1 MYNQLIILNFTHQ
14 NQAGFGLY
22 FKRDSIFYLPIKSFK
37 NAIWIDEMRFWW
49 IVDNQESRFFL
60 RNLFEQLE
68 NVQYFIRIG
77 KRNYPLPIWYGKIP
91 VLQYLDVIGPNTRLE
106 IIKLIEWMQHKRYS
120 KVTIDN
126 YYNTLCGFLRFF
138 AVKNLNDITHEDLI
152 RYNREYIIDRNLS
165 SSFQNTLASALKL
178 LLNIS
183 ENKSF
188 NPDTIERPRREHR
201 LPNVLSKEE
210 VKLIINALKNNKHR
224 LMLKIIYACGLRAGE
239 LISLKPNDIHGDREI
254 LHIKNAKGKKDRVVP
269 IPMSLI
275 HEIEAYRKYQQG
287 DTYLFCGQKS
297 EDSYSSRSLQLV
309 FKEALKRAGIT
320 KPATLH
326 WLRHSYATH
335 LLERGTDIRYIQE
348 LLGHNSTKTTMIYT
362 HVSKKSLLEIRSPFE
377 DL

>member
-1 MYNQLIILNFTHQ
+1 MYNQLIILNFTHH
-14 NQAGFGLY
+14 NQAGFGLS
-22 FKRDSIFYLPIKSFK
+22 FKRDSLFYLPIKAFN
-37 NAIWIDEMRFWW
+37 NAIWIDELHFWW

-60 RNLFEQLE
+60 RQLFEQFE

-77 KRNYPLPIWYGKIP
+77 KRNYPLPIWYGKVP

-120 KVTIDN
+120 KITIDN
-126 YYNTLCGFLRFF
+126 YHNTLCGFLRFF

-152 RYNREYIIDRNLS
+152 RFNREYIIDRNLS

-224 LMLKIIYACGLRAGE
+224 LMLKIIYACGLRSGE
-239 LISLKPNDIHGDREI
+239 LISLKPNDIHRDREI

-269 IPMSLI
+269 IPISLI
-275 HEIEAYRKYQQG
+275 HEIDAYRNYQQG
-287 DTYLFCGQKS
+287 DIYLFCGQRS
-297 EDSYSSRSLQLV
+297 EDPYSSRSLQLV
-309 FKEALKRAGIT
+309 FKEALNRAGIT